1 MKDSPGYIHSFAA
14 AEQDRLIR
22 QARFLGPWV
31 QPGIDFAACATVLEV
46 GCGVGAQMQVLL
58 ERFPALQIIG
68 VDHSAEQLV
77 RAGFVLR
84 EPLAAGQARLVR
96 GSGYALPFADAA
108 FDGAYVIWVLEH
120 LAQPLAALREIRRVL
135 RPGAALYCTEVFNA
149 GLHTEPACPAV
160 AEYWQAFNALQRRL
174 GGDPDVGIRLGAL
187 LDATGFAEVR
197 VADISPC
204 LDARLADPAAR
215 RETFAFWRDL
225 LFSAADQLLAGDTV
239 TPALIDAVA
248 AEFEMLAETRDAVFR
263 YGARQAHGVRPAP
276 LAPAAV
282 H

>member
-22 QARFLGPWV
+22 QARFLAPWV
-31 QPGIDFAACATVLEV
+31 QPGIDFAACAAVLEV

-58 ERFPALQIIG
+58 ERFPGLQITG
-68 VDHSAEQLV
+68 VDHSAAQLA
-77 RAGFVLR
+77 RARVVLH
-84 EPLAAGQARLVR
+84 EPLAAGRARLAR
-96 GSGYALPFADAA
+96 GSGYALPFPNAA

-120 LAQPLAALREIRRVL
+120 LAEPSAALREIRRVL

-149 GLHTEPACPAV
+149 GLHTEPACPAM

-187 LDATGFAEVR
+187 LDASGFADVH
-197 VADISPC
+197 VADISPVA
-204 LDARLADPAAR
+204 DVRVADPAAR

-225 LFSAADQLLAGDTV
+225 LFSAAPQLLAADAV

-248 AEFEMLAETRDAVFR
+248 VEFEMLAQTRDALFR
-263 YGARQAHGVRPAP
+263 YGARQARGVRPAP
-276 LAPAAV
+276 IGPGIGS
-282 H
+282 